1 MRSDLSDEDRRF
13 AARLAACRLAARL
26 SRQKLADAAMLS
38 EATIKFI
45 EKGRTKPSVRTVH
58 SLLQVPSLGLALDDL
73 PVTQREEV
81 KRLDALERGEAIDR
95 IDGSG
100 KTQRRATRNTQKDT
114 DKNTEDKT

>member
-45 EKGRTKPSVRTVH
+45 EKGRTKPSARTVH

-73 PVTQREEV
+73 PATLREEV
-81 KRLDALERGEAIDR
+81 KRLDALRKNIVDPVTKPAYCT
-95 IDGSG
+95 SG
-100 KTQRRATRNTQKDT
+100 DA
-114 DKNTEDKT
+114 EV

>member
-26 SRQKLADAAMLS
+26 SRQKLADAATLS

-45 EKGRTKPSVRTVH
+45 EKGWTKPSARTVH

-73 PVTQREEV
+73 PATLREEV
-81 KRLDALERGEAIDR
+81 KRLDALRKNIVAPVTKPAYRTGGDAEA
-95 IDGSG
+95 
-100 KTQRRATRNTQKDT
+100 
-114 DKNTEDKT
+114 

>member
-45 EKGRTKPSVRTVH
+45 EKGRTKPSARTVH

-81 KRLDALERGEAIDR
+81 KRLDALRKNIVDPVTKPAYCTSGDAEA
-95 IDGSG
+95 
-100 KTQRRATRNTQKDT
+100 
-114 DKNTEDKT
+114 

>member
-45 EKGRTKPSVRTVH
+45 EKGRTKPSARTVH

-73 PVTQREEV
+73 PATQREEV
-81 KRLDALERGEAIDR
+81 KRLLALRKNIVDPVTKPAYRTSGDAEA
-95 IDGSG
+95 
-100 KTQRRATRNTQKDT
+100 
-114 DKNTEDKT
+114 